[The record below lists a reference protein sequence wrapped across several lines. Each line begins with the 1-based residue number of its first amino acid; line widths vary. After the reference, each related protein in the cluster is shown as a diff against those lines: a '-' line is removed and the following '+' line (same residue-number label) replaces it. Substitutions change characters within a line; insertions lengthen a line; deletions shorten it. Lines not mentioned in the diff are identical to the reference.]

1 MPREDI
7 VVELLQQKI
16 DFHTQHTIITNFVD
30 TKIPP
35 HRIADWVVLL
45 NATIKVGVINF
56 CMDVRRGFLY
66 LSTTIVEST
75 EKLLMLT
82 PHGVQQFIR
91 NGCQRSTQN
100 YYKD

>member
-1 MPREDI
+1 
-7 VVELLQQKI
+7 VVEVLQQEI
-16 DFHTQHTIITNFVD
+16 DFHTQHTIITNFVG

-45 NATIKVGVINF
+45 NVTIKVGVINF
-56 CMDVRRGFLY
+56 CMYARRGFLY

-75 EKLLMLT
+75 KKLLILT

-91 NGCQRSTQN
+91 NWCQCSTHN